1 MNKIFRYS
9 FSVLS
14 LSFILASMLFANE
27 FHHTFRVNQHD
38 DDSVMQET
46 MIEQVDSLVQGKASF
61 YGSEF
66 NGRKTANGEIY
77 DETALTAAH
86 RTLPFGT
93 VLRVTNLR
101 NGLSVIVRIN
111 DRGPF
116 HPDRVLDISK
126 SAAEEIDLIRFG
138 VTEIEAEILEQ

>member
-1 MNKIFRYS
+1 MYKFYFFIA
-9 FSVLS
+9 SVILS
-14 LSFILASMLFANE
+14 VSLFG
-27 FHHTFRVNQHD
+27 FHQPRLQSNIYD
-38 DDSVMQET
+38 DDSLFQDTNVIVT
-46 MIEQVDSLVQGKASF
+46 DTLIQGKASY

-101 NGLSVIVRIN
+101 NGLSVIVRVN

-116 HPDRVLDISK
+116 HPNRVIDLSK
-126 SAAEEIDLIRFG
+126 NAAEEIDLIQYG
-138 VTEIEAEILEQ
+138 VTDIEAEILEQ

>member
-1 MNKIFRYS
+1 MA
-9 FSVLS
+9 
-14 LSFILASMLFANE
+14 SFIMVFSLFG
-27 FHHTFRVNQHD
+27 FNQQRSYATAYEE
-38 DDSVMQET
+38 DSVMQET
-46 MIEQVDSLVQGKASF
+46 MFDIPDSLIQGKASF

-116 HPDRVLDISK
+116 HPDRVIDLSK
-126 SAAEEIDLIRFG
+126 NAAEEIDLITYG
-138 VTEIEAEILEQ
+138 VTDIEAEILEQ

>member
-1 MNKIFRYS
+1 MHNILIALFMFTSAVLSAQDRYS
-9 FSVLS
+9 AL
-14 LSFILASMLFANE
+14 
-27 FHHTFRVNQHD
+27 HD
-38 DDSVMQET
+38 DEEIVQDSSKTV
-46 MIEQVDSLVQGKASF
+46 IKADSLTIPLKGKASY

-77 DETALTAAH
+77 DETAMTAAH

-93 VLRVTNLR
+93 VLRVTNIR

-116 HPDRVLDISK
+116 HPDRVLDLSK
-126 SAAEEIDLIRFG
+126 AAAEELDLIKYG
-138 VTEIEAEILEQ
+138 VTEIESEIVD

>member
-1 MNKIFRYS
+1 MSSLIIC
-9 FSVLS
+9 FS
-14 LSFILASMLFANE
+14 LFG
-27 FHHTFRVNQHD
+27 FNQQRSYATSYE

-46 MIEQVDSLVQGKASF
+46 MLDITDSLIQGKASF

-116 HPDRVLDISK
+116 HPDRVIDLSK
-126 SAAEEIDLIRFG
+126 NAAEEIDLITHG
-138 VTEIEAEILEQ
+138 VTDIEAEILEQ

>member
-1 MNKIFRYS
+1 MIL
-9 FSVLS
+9 SVS
-14 LSFILASMLFANE
+14 LFG
-27 FHHTFRVNQHD
+27 FHQPRLQSNVYD
-38 DDSVMQET
+38 DDSLFQDTNVIVT
-46 MIEQVDSLVQGKASF
+46 DTLIQGKASF

-101 NGLSVIVRIN
+101 NGLSVIVRVN

-116 HPDRVLDISK
+116 HPNRVIDLSK
-126 SAAEEIDLIRFG
+126 NAAEEIDLIQYG
-138 VTEIEAEILEQ
+138 VTDIEAEILEQ

>member
-1 MNKIFRYS
+1 
-9 FSVLS
+9 
-14 LSFILASMLFANE
+14 
-27 FHHTFRVNQHD
+27 
-38 DDSVMQET
+38 MQET
-46 MIEQVDSLVQGKASF
+46 MLDIPDSLIQGKASF

-116 HPDRVLDISK
+116 HPDRVIDLSK
-126 SAAEEIDLIRFG
+126 NAAEEIDLITYG
-138 VTEIEAEILEQ
+138 VTDIEAEILEQ

>member
-1 MNKIFRYS
+1 MMVIQMDKLFIFFVFMIIS
-9 FSVLS
+9 ASLLADESQNTMSIHEEEDSVLIET
-14 LSFILASMLFANE
+14 LI
-27 FHHTFRVNQHD
+27 D
-38 DDSVMQET
+38 DTSSI
-46 MIEQVDSLVQGKASF
+46 IEGKASF

-66 NGRKTANGEIY
+66 NGRKTANGEVY

-93 VLRVTNLR
+93 VLRITNLQ

-116 HPDRVLDISK
+116 HPDRVIDLSK
-126 SAAEEIDLIRFG
+126 SAAEEIDLIRYG
-138 VTEIEAEILEQ
+138 IADIEAEILEQ

>member
-1 MNKIFRYS
+1 MNNVFFFMASLIMV
-9 FSVLS
+9 FS
-14 LSFILASMLFANE
+14 LFG
-27 FHHTFRVNQHD
+27 FNQQKSYAHLYE

-46 MIEQVDSLVQGKASF
+46 MLEIPDSIIQGKASF

-77 DETALTAAH
+77 DETAMTAAH

-116 HPDRVLDISK
+116 HPDRVIDLSK
-126 SAAEEIDLIRFG
+126 NAAEEIDLIKYG
-138 VTEIEAEILEQ
+138 ITDIEAEILEQ

>member
-1 MNKIFRYS
+1 MHNILIALFMFTSAVLSAQDRYS
-9 FSVLS
+9 AL
-14 LSFILASMLFANE
+14 
-27 FHHTFRVNQHD
+27 HD
-38 DDSVMQET
+38 DEETVRDSSKTV
-46 MIEQVDSLVQGKASF
+46 IKADSLTIPLKGKASY

-77 DETALTAAH
+77 DETAMTAAH

-93 VLRVTNLR
+93 VLRVTNIR

-116 HPDRVLDISK
+116 HPDRVLDLSK
-126 SAAEEIDLIRFG
+126 AAAEELDLIKYG
-138 VTEIEAEILEQ
+138 VTEIESEIVD

>member
-1 MNKIFRYS
+1 MASLIMV
-9 FSVLS
+9 FS
-14 LSFILASMLFANE
+14 LFG
-27 FHHTFRVNQHD
+27 FNQQRSYATSYE
-38 DDSVMQET
+38 DDSVIQET
-46 MIEQVDSLVQGKASF
+46 MLDNPDSIIQGKASF

-116 HPDRVLDISK
+116 HPDRVIDLSK
-126 SAAEEIDLIRFG
+126 NAAEEIDLITYG
-138 VTEIEAEILEQ
+138 VTDIEAEILEQ

>member
-1 MNKIFRYS
+1 MHNILIALFMFTSAVLSAQDRYS
-9 FSVLS
+9 AL
-14 LSFILASMLFANE
+14 
-27 FHHTFRVNQHD
+27 HD
-38 DDSVMQET
+38 DEETVQDSSKTV
-46 MIEQVDSLVQGKASF
+46 IKADSLTIPVKGKASY

-77 DETALTAAH
+77 DETAMTAAH

-93 VLRVTNLR
+93 VLRVTNIR

-116 HPDRVLDISK
+116 HPDRVLDLSK
-126 SAAEEIDLIRFG
+126 AAAEELDLIKYG
-138 VTEIEAEILEQ
+138 VTEIESEIVD

>member
-1 MNKIFRYS
+1 MNNILLLLFMS
-9 FSVLS
+9 SCVVLS
-14 LSFILASMLFANE
+14 AQEQKSIKKNTDAPVQDSSKTTTPIDIT
-27 FHHTFRVNQHD
+27 TFPLN
-38 DDSVMQET
+38 
-46 MIEQVDSLVQGKASF
+46 GKASY

-77 DETALTAAH
+77 DETAMTAAH

-93 VLRVTNLR
+93 VLRVTNVR

-116 HPDRVLDISK
+116 HPDRVLDLSK
-126 SAAEEIDLIRFG
+126 AAAEELDLIRYG
-138 VTEIEAEILEQ
+138 VTEIESEIVD

>member
-1 MNKIFRYS
+1 MA
-9 FSVLS
+9 S
-14 LSFILASMLFANE
+14 LIMACSLLGFNHQRSYAIPYE
-27 FHHTFRVNQHD
+27 

-46 MIEQVDSLVQGKASF
+46 MLEIADSIIQGKASF

-116 HPDRVLDISK
+116 HPDRVIDLSK
-126 SAAEEIDLIRFG
+126 NAAEEIDLITYG
-138 VTEIEAEILEQ
+138 VTDIEAEILDQ

>member
-1 MNKIFRYS
+1 MHNILIALFMFTSAVLSAQDRYS
-9 FSVLS
+9 AL
-14 LSFILASMLFANE
+14 
-27 FHHTFRVNQHD
+27 QD
-38 DDSVMQET
+38 DEETVQDSSKMG
-46 MIEQVDSLVQGKASF
+46 IKADSLTIPLKGKASY

-77 DETALTAAH
+77 DETAMTAAH

-93 VLRVTNLR
+93 VLRVTNIR

-116 HPDRVLDISK
+116 HPDRVLDLSK
-126 SAAEEIDLIRFG
+126 AAAEELDLIKYG
-138 VTEIEAEILEQ
+138 VTEIESEIVD

>member
-1 MNKIFRYS
+1 MHNILIALFMFTSAVLSTQDRYS
-9 FSVLS
+9 AL
-14 LSFILASMLFANE
+14 
-27 FHHTFRVNQHD
+27 HD
-38 DDSVMQET
+38 DEETVQDSSKTV
-46 MIEQVDSLVQGKASF
+46 IKADSLTIPLKGKASY

-77 DETALTAAH
+77 DETAMTAAH

-93 VLRVTNLR
+93 VLRVTNIR

-116 HPDRVLDISK
+116 HPDRVLDLSK
-126 SAAEEIDLIRFG
+126 AAAEELDLIKYG
-138 VTEIEAEILEQ
+138 VTEIESEIVD

>member
-1 MNKIFRYS
+1 MASLIMV
-9 FSVLS
+9 FS
-14 LSFILASMLFANE
+14 LFG
-27 FHHTFRVNQHD
+27 FNQQRSYATSYE

-46 MIEQVDSLVQGKASF
+46 MLDNPDSLIQGKASF

-116 HPDRVLDISK
+116 HPDRVIDLSK
-126 SAAEEIDLIRFG
+126 NAAEEIDLITYG
-138 VTEIEAEILEQ
+138 VTDIEAEILEQ

>member
-1 MNKIFRYS
+1 MTI
-9 FSVLS
+9 LLLAGS
-14 LSFILASMLFANE
+14 LLGFNHQHSYANCI
-27 FHHTFRVNQHD
+27 D

-46 MIEQVDSLVQGKASF
+46 MIDSSDSIIQGKASF

-116 HPDRVLDISK
+116 HPDRVLDLSK
-126 SAAEEIDLIRFG
+126 TAAEEINLIMYG
-138 VTEIEAEILEQ
+138 VTDIEAEILDQ

>member
-1 MNKIFRYS
+1 MA
-9 FSVLS
+9 S
-14 LSFILASMLFANE
+14 LIMACSLFGFNHQRSYAIPSK
-27 FHHTFRVNQHD
+27 

-46 MIEQVDSLVQGKASF
+46 MLEISDSIIQGKASF

-116 HPDRVLDISK
+116 HPDRVIDLSK
-126 SAAEEIDLIRFG
+126 NAAEEIDLITYG
-138 VTEIEAEILEQ
+138 VTDIEAEILEY

>member
-1 MNKIFRYS
+1 MYKLYF
-9 FSVLS
+9 F
-14 LSFILASMLFANE
+14 LASVILSVSLFG
-27 FHHTFRVNQHD
+27 FHQPRLQSNAYD
-38 DDSVMQET
+38 DDSLFQDTNAIVT
-46 MIEQVDSLVQGKASF
+46 DTLIQGKASF

-101 NGLSVIVRIN
+101 NGLSVIVRVN

-116 HPDRVLDISK
+116 HPNRVIDLSK
-126 SAAEEIDLIRFG
+126 NAAEEIDLIQYG
-138 VTEIEAEILEQ
+138 VTDIEAEILEQ

>member
-1 MNKIFRYS
+1 MAVIHMHNILIALFMFTSAVLSAQDRYS
-9 FSVLS
+9 AL
-14 LSFILASMLFANE
+14 
-27 FHHTFRVNQHD
+27 QD
-38 DDSVMQET
+38 DEETVQDSSKMG
-46 MIEQVDSLVQGKASF
+46 IKADSLTIPLKGKASY

-77 DETALTAAH
+77 DETAMTAAH

-93 VLRVTNLR
+93 VLRVTNIR

-116 HPDRVLDISK
+116 HPDRVLDLSK
-126 SAAEEIDLIRFG
+126 AAAEELDLIKYG
-138 VTEIEAEILEQ
+138 VTEIESEIVD

>member
-1 MNKIFRYS
+1 MNNLFFFMASLIMV
-9 FSVLS
+9 FS
-14 LSFILASMLFANE
+14 LFG
-27 FHHTFRVNQHD
+27 FNQQRSYATAYEE
-38 DDSVMQET
+38 DSVMQET
-46 MIEQVDSLVQGKASF
+46 MFDIPDSLIQGKASF

-116 HPDRVLDISK
+116 HPDRVIDLSK
-126 SAAEEIDLIRFG
+126 NAAEEIDLITYG
-138 VTEIEAEILEQ
+138 VTDIEAEILEQ

>member
-1 MNKIFRYS
+1 MHNILIALFIFTSAVLSAQDRYS
-9 FSVLS
+9 AL
-14 LSFILASMLFANE
+14 
-27 FHHTFRVNQHD
+27 HD
-38 DDSVMQET
+38 DEETVQDSSKTVIKAE
-46 MIEQVDSLVQGKASF
+46 SLTIPLKGKASY

-77 DETALTAAH
+77 DETAMTAAH

-93 VLRVTNLR
+93 VLRVTNIR

-116 HPDRVLDISK
+116 HPDRILDLSK
-126 SAAEEIDLIRFG
+126 AAAEELDLIKYG
-138 VTEIEAEILEQ
+138 VTEIESEIVD

>member
-1 MNKIFRYS
+1 MAVIHMHNILIALFMFTSAVLSAQDRYS
-9 FSVLS
+9 AL
-14 LSFILASMLFANE
+14 
-27 FHHTFRVNQHD
+27 QD
-38 DDSVMQET
+38 DEETVQDSSKMV
-46 MIEQVDSLVQGKASF
+46 IKADSLTIPLKGKASY

-77 DETALTAAH
+77 DETAMTAAH

-93 VLRVTNLR
+93 VLRVTNIR

-116 HPDRVLDISK
+116 HPDRVLDLSK
-126 SAAEEIDLIRFG
+126 AAAEELDLIKYG
-138 VTEIEAEILEQ
+138 VTEIESEIVD

>member
-1 MNKIFRYS
+1 MAVIYMHNILIALFMFTSAVLSAQDRYS
-9 FSVLS
+9 AL
-14 LSFILASMLFANE
+14 
-27 FHHTFRVNQHD
+27 HD
-38 DDSVMQET
+38 DEETVQDSSKTV
-46 MIEQVDSLVQGKASF
+46 IKADSLTIPLKGKASY

-77 DETALTAAH
+77 DETAMTAAH

-93 VLRVTNLR
+93 VLRVTNIR

-116 HPDRVLDISK
+116 HPDRVLDLSK
-126 SAAEEIDLIRFG
+126 AAAEELDLIKYG
-138 VTEIEAEILEQ
+138 VTEIESEIVD

>member
-1 MNKIFRYS
+1 MA
-9 FSVLS
+9 S
-14 LSFILASMLFANE
+14 LIMACSLFGFNHQRSYAIPYE
-27 FHHTFRVNQHD
+27 
-38 DDSVMQET
+38 DDSVKQET
-46 MIEQVDSLVQGKASF
+46 MLEIPDSLIQGKASF

-66 NGRKTANGEIY
+66 NGEIY

-116 HPDRVLDISK
+116 HPDRVIDLSK
-126 SAAEEIDLIRFG
+126 NAAEEIDLITYG
-138 VTEIEAEILEQ
+138 VTDIEAEILEY

>member
-1 MNKIFRYS
+1 MNKLFFFMASLIMV
-9 FSVLS
+9 FS
-14 LSFILASMLFANE
+14 LFG
-27 FHHTFRVNQHD
+27 FNQQRSYATSYE
-38 DDSVMQET
+38 DDSVIQET
-46 MIEQVDSLVQGKASF
+46 MLDNPDSIIQGKASF

-116 HPDRVLDISK
+116 HPDRVIDLSK
-126 SAAEEIDLIRFG
+126 NAAEEIDLITYG
-138 VTEIEAEILEQ
+138 VTDIEAEILEQ

>member
-1 MNKIFRYS
+1 MHNILIALFMFTSAVLSAQDRYS
-9 FSVLS
+9 AL
-14 LSFILASMLFANE
+14 
-27 FHHTFRVNQHD
+27 HD
-38 DDSVMQET
+38 DEEIVQDSSKTV
-46 MIEQVDSLVQGKASF
+46 IKADSLTIPLKGKASY

-77 DETALTAAH
+77 DETAMTAAH

-93 VLRVTNLR
+93 VLRVTNIR

-116 HPDRVLDISK
+116 HPDRVLDLSK
-126 SAAEEIDLIRFG
+126 AAAEELDLIKHG
-138 VTEIEAEILEQ
+138 VTEIESEIVD

>member
-1 MNKIFRYS
+1 MYKFYFFIA
-9 FSVLS
+9 SVILS
-14 LSFILASMLFANE
+14 VSLFG
-27 FHHTFRVNQHD
+27 FHQPRLQSNVYD
-38 DDSVMQET
+38 DDSLFQDTNVIVT
-46 MIEQVDSLVQGKASF
+46 DTLIQGKASF

-101 NGLSVIVRIN
+101 NGLSVIVRVN

-116 HPDRVLDISK
+116 HPNRVIDLSK
-126 SAAEEIDLIRFG
+126 NAAEEIDLIQYG
-138 VTEIEAEILEQ
+138 VTDIEAEILEQ

>member
-1 MNKIFRYS
+1 MYKFYFFIA
-9 FSVLS
+9 SVILS
-14 LSFILASMLFANE
+14 VSLFG
-27 FHHTFRVNQHD
+27 FHQPRLQSNIYD
-38 DDSVMQET
+38 DDSLFQDTNVIVT
-46 MIEQVDSLVQGKASF
+46 DTLIQGKASF

-101 NGLSVIVRIN
+101 NGLSVIVRVN

-116 HPDRVLDISK
+116 HPNRVIDLSK
-126 SAAEEIDLIRFG
+126 NAAEEIDLIQYG
-138 VTEIEAEILEQ
+138 VTDIEAEILEQ

>member
-1 MNKIFRYS
+1 MNNLFILLAVLCIS
-9 FSVLS
+9 FS
-14 LSFILASMLFANE
+14 LFADE
-27 FHHTFRVNQHD
+27 HSKAYVMID
-38 DDSVMQET
+38 EDSALKET
-46 MIEQVDSLVQGKASF
+46 LIDIEDSIIQGKASY

-93 VLRVTNLR
+93 VLRVTNLQ

-116 HPDRVLDISK
+116 HPNRVIDVSK
-126 SAAEEIDLIRFG
+126 SAAEEIDLIRYG
-138 VTEIEAEILEQ
+138 VADIEAEILEQ

>member
-1 MNKIFRYS
+1 MASLIMV
-9 FSVLS
+9 FSLFGFNQQRS
-14 LSFILASMLFANE
+14 FANSYE
-27 FHHTFRVNQHD
+27 

-46 MIEQVDSLVQGKASF
+46 MLEIPDSLIKGKASF

-116 HPDRVLDISK
+116 HPDRVIDLSK
-126 SAAEEIDLIRFG
+126 NAAEEIDLITYG
-138 VTEIEAEILEQ
+138 VTDIEAEILEQ